1 MTPRS
6 SSIAIK
12 HLDHVERV
20 GAEVLNYV
28 RIIRNGIYVDP
39 ELLGEQLLDFLQ
51 HNFYLPFCKCI
62 CVPI

>member
-1 MTPRS
+1 MTPEVVLDRH
-6 SSIAIK
+6 K

-28 RIIRNGIYVDP
+28 RIILNGIYVDP